1 MYTESILK
9 EKAEGFDITMVSQK
23 MTIPSGYNQTN
34 KRKRISLKGKMFSI
48 RKTTRY
54 ITAYIESFQ
63 DTELRAKQ
71 NQTRSDTCNDSMN
84 DNDR

>member
-9 EKAEGFDITMVSQK
+9 ERAEGFDMTMVSQI

-34 KRKRISLKGKMFSI
+34 KGKRISLKGKMFSI
-48 RKTTRY
+48 RKITRY
-54 ITAYIESFQ
+54 ISACTESVQ